1 MNLAKQALDELLV
14 VYGTKAT
21 EPWLISSKVIQTQAA
36 IKKKKKKKSVDGV
49 LCSRLAVTAEYSV
62 FQGHATVMCCYKCLA
77 RFPGLWLSS

>member
-36 IKKKKKKKSVDGV
+36 IKKKKRKKV
-49 LCSRLAVTAEYSV
+49 
-62 FQGHATVMCCYKCLA
+62 
-77 RFPGLWLSS
+77 